1 MRGKSQNN
9 SVILSLASSGFLL
22 CSLRGDIIID
32 DTLFDIGFIFP
43 LIHIKQ
49 ISAFDFC
56 VVSHNKNGFQFL
68 GLVFTV

>member
-49 ISAFDFC
+49 ISAFDFA
-56 VVSHNKNGFQFL
+56 
-68 GLVFTV
+68 